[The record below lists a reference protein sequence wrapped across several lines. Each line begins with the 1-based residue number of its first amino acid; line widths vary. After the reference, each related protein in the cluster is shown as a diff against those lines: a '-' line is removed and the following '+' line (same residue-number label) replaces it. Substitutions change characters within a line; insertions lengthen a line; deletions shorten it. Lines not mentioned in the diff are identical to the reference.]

1 MKINN
6 VPTPIIPDARTART
20 DGNAAAGAN
29 RAGSQPVRNT
39 PARPAAPAA
48 QSPMSRASIAQPAST
63 ADVIAPE
70 GTDPK
75 LWSILTSEERSY
87 FAKSAAQGPV
97 TYARVMMGT
106 QDQSLS
112 PSMRGLRLDIRG

>member
-6 VPTPIIPDARTART
+6 VPTPIIPDPRASRT
-20 DGNAAAGAN
+20 DGNDPAGAN
-29 RAGSQPVRNT
+29 RAGNMPVRNM
-39 PARPAAPAA
+39 PARPAAAQPQQPAA
-48 QSPMSRASIAQPAST
+48 RTSIAMPASDANVT
-63 ADVIAPE
+63 APE

-106 QDQSLS
+106 QEQSLA

>member
-6 VPTPIIPDARTART
+6 VPTPIIPDPRTARP
-20 DGNAAAGAN
+20 DGNAATGAGRAGAM
-29 RAGSQPVRNT
+29 PVRSA
-39 PARPAAPAA
+39 PARPAAPAP
-48 QSPMSRASIAQPAST
+48 QPPRLSIAQPGDT
-63 ADVIAPE
+63 ADVAAPE

-97 TYARVMMGT
+97 TYARVMLGT
-106 QDQSLS
+106 QDQSLA
-112 PSMRGLRLDIRG
+112 PAMRGLRVDIRG

>member
-6 VPTPIIPDARTART
+6 VPTPVIPDARTART
-20 DGNAAAGAN
+20 DANLPSQPGRAGA
-29 RAGSQPVRNT
+29 APLRNA
-39 PARPAAPAA
+39 PARPAPRPPSAPE
-48 QSPMSRASIAQPAST
+48 PRLTTLQPN
-63 ADVIAPE
+63 ADANVIAPA

-97 TYARVMMGT
+97 TYARVMMGA
-106 QDQSLS
+106 QDTTLS
-112 PSMRGLRLDIRG
+112 PAMRGLRLDIRG